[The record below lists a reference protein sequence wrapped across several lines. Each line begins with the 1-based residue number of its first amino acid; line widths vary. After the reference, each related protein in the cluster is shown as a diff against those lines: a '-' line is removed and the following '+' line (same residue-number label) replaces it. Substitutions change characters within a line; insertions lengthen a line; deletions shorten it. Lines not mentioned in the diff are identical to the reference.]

1 MAVSSGFFDAVIGQN
16 NKPDRKY
23 SADQFGAIFDGII
36 TDGVFEKY
44 PSTVY
49 NPESGKWEP
58 FKVTASENLSLD
70 SIQVD
75 IGPGRAWLDK
85 TWTLNDS
92 TFSIELEPRNVGVD
106 RLDGIYIKVDK
117 DNRQNSIVKVTGD
130 TSSGAIRPSL
140 NPPIDTVNVKHY
152 LIATVLIKNGGDTD
166 DSVIITDKDIIT
178 NMVGLGGVPFVE
190 SNVTDI
196 SITTDT
202 ILNNLES
209 KFDSYRSDYSERF
222 DTWFQSIKDSMG
234 ELTPDQ
240 IIEIAQMVAETY
252 CTDYLSGGYPY
263 EEDSCLYLSS
273 DKKPVPSVIINF
285 GFVSG
290 PMANNPNANEI
301 TVETSSY
308 TVVT

>member
-1 MAVSSGFFDAVIGQN
+1 MAVISGFFDAVIGQSG
-16 NKPDRKY
+16 PDRKY
-23 SADQFGAIFDGII
+23 SADDFGAIFDGII
-36 TDGVFEKY
+36 TDGVFEKF
-44 PSTVY
+44 PSSVY
-49 NPESGKWEP
+49 NSTDKKWEP
-58 FKVTASENLSLD
+58 FKVTASDNSSLD
-70 SIQVD
+70 HIQVNV
-75 IGPGRAWLDK
+75 GPGRAWLDR
-85 TWTLNDS
+85 TWTLIEDNDS
-92 TFSIELEPRNVGVD
+92 EPITLNARNVLLP
-106 RLDGIYIKVDK
+106 RLDGIFIKVDK
-117 DNRQNSIVKVTGD
+117 SERRNSIYVTTGQEQNNPVLTVPEN
-130 TSSGAIRPSL
+130 TSSV
-140 NPPIDTVNVKHY
+140 TYY
-152 LIATVLIKNGGDTD
+152 LIATVYIANGE
-166 DSVIITDKDIIT
+166 SVTITDADVIT
-178 NMVGLGGVPFVE
+178 NKIGFGGVPFVK

-209 KFDSYRSDYSERF
+209 KFDSYRSDYSKQF

-273 DKKPVPSVIINF
+273 DKKPIPPVIINF

-290 PMANNPNANEI
+290 PMTNNPNTNEI